1 MATDYPDTVLIVP
14 QPKRVE
20 VAVGDVSLSLSNL
33 DKLMY
38 PRAGFTKGHV
48 IDYYT
53 RIAPVLLDHLRARPL
68 TLKRYPD
75 GVEGGFF
82 YEKRCPSHRPA
93 WVKTAAVWSGRK
105 EGDIDYCLC
114 EDLPT
119 VVWLANLAD
128 LELHTPMA
136 RAPSADEPTMI
147 AFDLDPGAADDGR
160 RVRAGGAG
168 SQGGVRSLRPVR
180 VRQDLRFQGH
190 AGLSA
195 AEHAGRDLRAHA
207 GVLARGRAGARAA
220 RAGPG
225 RHRHG
230 EGQAGGQGVRRLVAE
245 RPPQDDGNV
254 YSLRAMERP
263 TVSTPVTW
271 DEVSDCADGAPL
283 SFDSGEVLERV
294 AAMGDLFAE
303 VQTLEQELP
312 R

>member
-1 MATDYPDTVLIVP
+1 MATAYPDTVPKVP

-20 VAVGDVSLSLSNL
+20 VSVGDVPLSLSNL

-53 RIAPVLLDHLRARPL
+53 RIAPVLLAHLRARPL
-68 TLKRYPD
+68 TLKRYPN
-75 GVEGGFF
+75 GVEGTHF
-82 YEKRCPSHRPA
+82 YEKRCPGHRPS
-93 WVKTAAVWSGRK
+93 WVRTADVWSGRN
-105 EGDIDYCLC
+105 EGDITYCLC

-136 RAPSADEPTMI
+136 RAPEMDTPTMV
-147 AFDLDPGAADDGR
+147 AFDLDPGPPATITECA
-160 RVRAGGAG
+160 RVA
-168 SQGGVRSLRPVR
+168 L
-180 VRQDLRFQGH
+180 
-190 AGLSA
+190 
-195 AEHAGRDLRAHA
+195 DLRASFEYFGLQA
-207 GVLARGRAGARAA
+207 FPKTSGSKGMQVYLPLNSPGITYEDTRTFSRGLAQVLERRAPDQVVSDMSKARRSGKVFVDWSQND
-220 RAGPG
+220 
-225 RHRHG
+225 RHKTT
-230 EGQAGGQGVRRLVAE
+230 V
-245 RPPQDDGNV
+245 NV

-271 DEVSDCADGAPL
+271 DEVSDCADGEPL
-283 SFDSGEVLERV
+283 SFVSDEVLARV

-303 VQTLEQELP
+303 VQTLEQALP